1 MKKKSKIA
9 VIGGGSWAT
18 AIVKMLCENLDQVG
32 WYMRNVDAIKHIKKE
47 QHNPNYLSAVEFN
60 TNNIQLNWYVN
71 GVLQEDLVNQ
81 TEVTFT
87 KPENGGVMEYS
98 YKATDT
104 LNFMTAPDDIL
115 LDSDNYEGFFNTLGN
130 DYARNALPTT
140 EPRTRAT
147 SRYSCVLFTQA
158 SVIQASVA

>member
-1 MKKKSKIA
+1 MISIYL
-9 VIGGGSWAT
+9 VDQDGVETDIDYLQQNGGYTS
-18 AIVKMLCENLDQVG
+18 IKYNLND
-32 WYMRNVDAIKHIKKE
+32 
-47 QHNPNYLSAVEFN
+47 VEFN

-104 LNFMTAPDDIL
+104 LGFMTAPDDIL
-115 LDSDNYEGFFNTLGN
+115 LDSDNYEGFFNSEYYWNTSIDWTGSYQTN
-130 DYARNALPTT
+130 PTNKADYAIGYIDGTT
-140 EPRTRAT
+140 GGTIGINW
-147 SRYSCVLFTQA
+147 SNL
-158 SVIQASVA
+158 